1 RVRHANRAFCAAM
14 GYAMRELVD
23 QAPSQLLAEESLPR
37 VDEITKATHGQAWT
51 GTLMHKRKDGTTFQ
65 AACAIVP
72 LTNEQGTITHYVWM
86 ERDITEELKMR
97 GQLIH
102 SERLSAV
109 GQLVSGVAHELNN
122 PLQSILGFTELL
134 IDAEERPELRR
145 DLEQVRSEAIRA
157 GKIVRN
163 LLAFVRR
170 SSSERVM
177 TNVNEIVRTTLA
189 LRSYEFGTAN
199 IR

>member
-1 RVRHANRAFCAAM
+1 YPWAAS
-14 GYAMRELVD
+14 D
-23 QAPSQLLAEESLPR
+23 APPSVIAVTE
-37 VDEITKATHGQAWT
+37 VDEEASSTASRPWVIFGGLALLPLIDYGLRRALPP
-51 GTLMHKRKDGTTFQ
+51 GPMDAFQ
-65 AACAIVP
+65 DLSTAVAIVSVLP
-72 LTNEQGTITHYVWM
+72 LLIARLADERGDITHYVWM

-145 DLEQVRSEAIRA
+145 DLEQVRS
-157 GKIVRN
+157 
-163 LLAFVRR
+163 
-170 SSSERVM
+170 
-177 TNVNEIVRTTLA
+177 
-189 LRSYEFGTAN
+189 
-199 IR
+199 

>member
-1 RVRHANRAFCAAM
+1 LMLCTTPRSTLFPYTTLFRSMAAAVEETDKLILIVSDTFRVRHTNRAFSAAV
-14 GYAMRELVD
+14 GYTPAELMD
-23 QAPSQLLAEESLPR
+23 QPPNMLLAEESLPR
-37 VDEITKATHGQAWT
+37 IDEVKKVTRGYGWS
-51 GTLMHKRKDGTTFQ
+51 GTMVHKRKDGTTFQ
-65 AACAIVP
+65 AAATIVP
-72 LTNEQGTITHYVWM
+72 LTNERGDITHYVWM

-145 DLEQVRSEAIRA
+145 DLEQV
-157 GKIVRN
+157 
-163 LLAFVRR
+163 
-170 SSSERVM
+170 
-177 TNVNEIVRTTLA
+177 
-189 LRSYEFGTAN
+189 
-199 IR
+199 